1 MPPDL
6 EDDSRTIREDLIAA
20 FADTD
25 KTESTPGS
33 EPNKVST
40 ETPQKTD
47 SSSVA
52 NPDGGKTVADKTAKP
67 AVAPVA
73 GDKPA
78 SGEPAVS
85 KPLDPPARWTKTQ
98 KEWFT
103 ALTPEFQKQL
113 LDNDKNI
120 QADYTKKTTE
130 LAQERMR
137 YADVE
142 KVMAPRRDQ
151 FARQG
156 LNDGAALNMI
166 MSYWDL
172 AQKNPAGFIQ
182 QFAQERGLDLG
193 SMYAQPAAPN
203 SGQPVRLPDGM
214 ELHPVVVEQLQYLQT
229 RLDKAERALSS
240 HGNVLQSREAAT
252 QAEQVSS
259 AAAELKAFE
268 SATNE
273 QGQPLYPFLTDVRQ
287 DMARLWQAGLVGD
300 LKSAYDMAVRVRP
313 DVFSK
318 VQESRDIARARED
331 EARRAAEADRAKRAG
346 ASVTPSSVGSMDTP
360 RPTRE
365 LSLRDEIRAAFDAQ
379 SAGSQI

>member
-1 MPPDL
+1 
-6 EDDSRTIREDLIAA
+6 
-20 FADTD
+20 
-25 KTESTPGS
+25 
-33 EPNKVST
+33 
-40 ETPQKTD
+40 
-47 SSSVA
+47 
-52 NPDGGKTVADKTAKP
+52 
-67 AVAPVA
+67 
-73 GDKPA
+73 
-78 SGEPAVS
+78 VS

-346 ASVTPSSVGSMDTP
+346 ASVSPSSVGSMDTP

-365 LSLRDEIRAAFDAQ
+365 LSLRDEIRAAFDSQ
-379 SAGSQI
+379 SAGAQI

>member
-1 MPPDL
+1 MPPEL

-33 EPNKVST
+33 EPNKAST
-40 ETPQKTD
+40 ETPQKSD
-47 SSSVA
+47 STSVV
-52 NPDGGKTVADKTAKP
+52 NPDGGKPADKGAKPAAAPAAADKTAADP
-67 AVAPVA
+67 AAAP
-73 GDKPA
+73 
-78 SGEPAVS
+78 

-103 ALTPEFQKQL
+103 GLSPEFQKQL
-113 LDNDKNI
+113 LDNDKHI

-137 YADVE
+137 YSDIE
-142 KVMAPRRDQ
+142 KVLAPRREG

-156 LNDGAALNMI
+156 LSDGAALNMI

-182 QFAQERGLDLG
+182 QFAQERGMDLA
-193 SMYAQPAAPN
+193 SMYARAPAQN
-203 SGQPVRLPDGM
+203 NGQPVRLPDGT
-214 ELHPVVVEQLQYLQT
+214 ELHPAVVEQFQYLQN
-229 RLDKAERALSS
+229 RLEKAERALSS

-268 SATNE
+268 SATDTN
-273 QGQPLYPFLTDVRQ
+273 GQPLYPFLQDVRG
-287 DMARLWQAGLVGD
+287 DMARLWTAGLVND

-346 ASVTPSSVGSMDTP
+346 VSVTPSSVGSMDTP

-379 SAGSQI
+379 SAGAQI